1 MVFAGYVATPLFLS
15 GLVALYPL
23 VCIEACEYHET
34 FLHLTCAVGVI
45 LNIDNDHLEY
55 YGTMGKLKLAFQKFA
70 LLSRTVVFNMDDKN
84 TMDVVNSIDR
94 PVLSFGIEEEA
105 RFRAVNIGEYK
116 PGFFEFDVLE
126 LGDRRCG

>member
-1 MVFAGYVATPLFLS
+1 MFS
-15 GLVALYPL
+15 H
-23 VCIEACEYHET
+23 HET

-84 TMDVVNSIDR
+84 TMDVEIR
-94 PVLSFGIEEEA
+94 K
-105 RFRAVNIGEYK
+105 R
-116 PGFFEFDVLE
+116 
-126 LGDRRCG
+126 GDRRV